1 MKSRKKGKKKNCRR
15 KISNTILIDLDTIII
30 TPLRIQTL
38 ISMTYMWIIKI
49 QLYLLDFRINGFSS
63 SHKIE
68 KKVV

>member
-1 MKSRKKGKKKNCRR
+1 MKSRKKGKKNCRR
-15 KISNTILIDLDTIII
+15 KISNIILIDLDTIII
-30 TPLRIQTL
+30 TTLRIQTL
-38 ISMTYMWIIKI
+38 ISVIYMWIIKI